1 MHLLHTSLYTFP
13 KMLVR
18 RICLTIKSFF
28 SWWSLDFRN
37 YRTQW
42 QALNDFFKSKILLLF
57 YLQKITEEE
66 GLTEWVHPERKR
78 EQKKK
83 KKEDNPEG
91 KKKKG
96 NKKEKVSFRN
106 CFFFIS
112 VINPLAPKIWL
123 SILPSYCYTFPCKLV
138 TGIWCQI
145 KIKISTDKF
154 EYSHYL
160 FAG

>member
-1 MHLLHTSLYTFP
+1 M
-13 KMLVR
+13 
-18 RICLTIKSFF
+18 
-28 SWWSLDFRN
+28 
-37 YRTQW
+37 
-42 QALNDFFKSKILLLF
+42 
-57 YLQKITEEE
+57 EEE

-96 NKKEKVSFRN
+96 NEKEKVSF
-106 CFFFIS
+106 FFIS
-112 VINPLAPKIWL
+112 VSNPLAPKIWL
-123 SILPSYCYTFPCKLV
+123 LILPSYCYTFPRKLV

-145 KIKISTDKF
+145 KIKTSTDKF

>member
-13 KMLVR
+13 KMLMR

-96 NKKEKVSFRN
+96 NEKEKVSFRN

-112 VINPLAPKIWL
+112 VINPLALKIWL
-123 SILPSYCYTFPCKLV
+123 LILPSYCYTFPCKLV
-138 TGIWCQI
+138 TRIWCQI

>member
-96 NKKEKVSFRN
+96 NEKEKVSFRN

-112 VINPLAPKIWL
+112 VINPLALKIWL
-123 SILPSYCYTFPCKLV
+123 LILPSYCYTFPCKLV
-138 TGIWCQI
+138 TRIWCQI

>member
-1 MHLLHTSLYTFP
+1 MHLLYTSLYTFP

-37 YRTQW
+37 YITQW
-42 QALNDFFKSKILLLF
+42 QALNAFFKSTILLQLF
-57 YLQKITEEE
+57 YFQKITEEE

-96 NKKEKVSFRN
+96 NEKEKVS
-106 CFFFIS
+106 FFFIS

-123 SILPSYCYTFPCKLV
+123 LILPSYCYTFPCKLV